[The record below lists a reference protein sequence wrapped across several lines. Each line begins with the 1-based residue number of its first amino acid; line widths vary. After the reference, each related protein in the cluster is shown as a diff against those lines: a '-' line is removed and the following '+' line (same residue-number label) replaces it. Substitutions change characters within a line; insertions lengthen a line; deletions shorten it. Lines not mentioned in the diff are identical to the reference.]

1 MVKEINKDIKDLISH
16 IQDYNFAVIGLGET
30 GISIINYL
38 IYKNAK
44 LLKIFDTRKNPP
56 HQEMVKNLS
65 AFQLHFGNLNYKLF
79 DDIDIIV
86 ISPGISI
93 FEPVIQKALH
103 NGKLVIGDIELFALE
118 TKNWKSKKIGI
129 TGSNGKTTV
138 TTLIGYIARALG
150 VNTLVAGNIGEPVL
164 DSYLKII
171 QNKEQ
176 QPSLIVLEL
185 SSFQLESTYSLM
197 LDSATVLNI
206 SEDHLDRYRDLLEY
220 AYAKSNIFNNCK
232 SQVLNANDV
241 FTLAMKRSKQEQ
253 IYFGIENCEF
263 CLKMVDKETYLQI
276 GSKPF
281 LKVKDLQLMG
291 QHNYLNCLASLALL
305 QAAGIKVEDNKVKA
319 ALSNFK
325 GIEHRMQ
332 KVLEH
337 NEIIFI
343 EDSKGTNVGAVVA
356 GVSGLDM
363 PIHLI
368 LGGDGKGQDFAPLRD
383 LVLKKC
389 KSVAI
394 IGQDKKIINKVLQ
407 ELSIPVQCFNL
418 LQEAVKFS
426 ISNAKAGEAVV
437 LSPACASWDMFSNY
451 KERAQVFIDSIYENI
466 K

>member
-1 MVKEINKDIKDLISH
+1 
-16 IQDYNFAVIGLGET
+16 
-30 GISIINYL
+30 
-38 IYKNAK
+38 
-44 LLKIFDTRKNPP
+44 
-56 HQEMVKNLS
+56 
-65 AFQLHFGNLNYKLF
+65 
-79 DDIDIIV
+79 
-86 ISPGISI
+86 
-93 FEPVIQKALH
+93 
-103 NGKLVIGDIELFALE
+103 
-118 TKNWKSKKIGI
+118 
-129 TGSNGKTTV
+129 
-138 TTLIGYIARALG
+138 
-150 VNTLVAGNIGEPVL
+150 
-164 DSYLKII
+164 
-171 QNKEQ
+171 
-176 QPSLIVLEL
+176 
-185 SSFQLESTYSLM
+185 M
-197 LDSATVLNI
+197 LDGATVLNI